1 MAAGSPGRFV
11 VCPSR
16 TVKISNFNHAA
27 NDPIEDTFVVEET
40 DKHVYAAV
48 FDGHGGAAVS
58 KYAQNECYAK
68 FLKYLKAMHD
78 PGKALAHSFLE
89 TDACWLKIVKN
100 HMASKHR
107 DTWNE
112 VTVGSCAVAAV
123 FDKEKQCLYVGNL
136 GDSRCVVGSIC
147 SDSGILEAIE
157 MSKDHSAT
165 TDSERLR
172 VRTEHAQD
180 PHVIKEQW
188 DEIVE
193 EYAWFL
199 KNRARFTRSLGD
211 SCMKDVECARYYN
224 DRVPDGLAKMLPLPK
239 KPYVSNKTE
248 VRMRRVAAGD
258 QFVIVACD
266 GLWDEVTS
274 DQAVHTVRTFI
285 DTHGSRANIA
295 QHLIDF
301 ALTKIVRRL
310 RAEEPDLEL
319 HSIADLKAIPP
330 GGYGRRGLHDDIT
343 IIVMIYDTPENTSM
357 SVGSGAFPRIAGGK
371 GGAKEGP

>member
-1 MAAGSPGRFV
+1 MG
-11 VCPSR
+11 
-16 TVKISNFNHAA
+16 
-27 NDPIEDTFVVEET
+27 
-40 DKHVYAAV
+40 VYAGV

-58 KYAQNECYAK
+58 KYAEANCFDK

-89 TDACWLKIVKN
+89 TDASWLKIVKT

-112 VTVGSCAVAAV
+112 VTAGTCAVAAV
-123 FDKEKQCLYVGNL
+123 FDKEKQVLYCGNL

-147 SDSGILEAIE
+147 SDSGILEAVE

-172 VRTEHAQD
+172 IRTEHAAD

-199 KNRARFTRSLGD
+199 KNRARFTRSVGD
-211 SCMKDVECARYYN
+211 SCMKDVECARFYN
-224 DRVPDGLAKMLPLPK
+224 ERVPDGLAKMLPLPK
-239 KPYVSNKTE
+239 KPYVSNKAE
-248 VRMRRVAAGD
+248 VRMRRVARGD
-258 QFVIVACD
+258 QFVIIACD
-266 GLWDEVTS
+266 GLWDEMS
-274 DQAVHTVRTFI
+274 SCQAVHTVRELI
-285 DTHGSRANIA
+285 NRHGPNANIA
-295 QHLIDF
+295 QFMIDF
-301 ALTKIVRRL
+301 CLARIVRRL
-310 RAEEPDLEL
+310 RAEEPDLDL
-319 HSIADLKAIPP
+319 KNVDDLKAIPP

-343 IIVMIYDTPENTSM
+343 IIVLIYDSPE
-357 SVGSGAFPRIAGGK
+357 
-371 GGAKEGP
+371 

>member
-1 MAAGSPGRFV
+1 
-11 VCPSR
+11 
-16 TVKISNFNHAA
+16 
-27 NDPIEDTFVVEET
+27 
-40 DKHVYAAV
+40 VYAGV

-58 KYAQNECYAK
+58 KYAEANCFDK

-89 TDACWLKIVKN
+89 TDASWLKIVKT

-123 FDKEKQCLYVGNL
+123 FDKERQTLYVANL
-136 GDSRCVVGSIC
+136 GDSRCVVGSVC
-147 SDSGILEAIE
+147 SDSRILEAVE

-172 VRTEHAQD
+172 IRTEHAAD

-211 SCMKDVECARYYN
+211 SCMKDVECARFYN
-224 DRVPDGLAKMLPLPK
+224 ERVPDGLAKMLPLPK
-239 KPYVSNKTE
+239 KPYVSNKAE
-248 VRMRRVAAGD
+248 VRMRRLTRGD

-266 GLWDEVTS
+266 GLWDEMSS
-274 DQAVHTVRTFI
+274 DQAVHTTRMLI
-285 DTHGSRANIA
+285 DTHGPKANIA
-295 QHLIDF
+295 QYLIDF
-301 ALTKIVRRL
+301 CLVKIVRRL

-319 HSIADLKAIPP
+319 NSIEDLKAIPP

-343 IIVMIYDTPENTSM
+343 IIVLVYDTAQNLAGGSSG
-357 SVGSGAFPRIAGGK
+357 SVGKGVLPKVAGAS
-371 GGAKEGP
+371 